1 MKKKK
6 KLFIILGIIVVLVLI
21 IILNLKF
28 KEQGI
33 TVEVKS
39 AEFGTIVSK
48 VSGDGELK
56 AEAQVNLQSQTMGTV
71 EKLFVKEGEA
81 VSKGQ
86 LVCLLDQKSTKANL
100 DLTQAQFEQA
110 EQSFARSESLFA
122 QNLIAPQDYESA
134 QAGYKAAK
142 ARLEQAQ
149 DSYEKTMITSPIA
162 GTITQLNI
170 EEGEAVMIGTMNNA
184 GTVLMVVADLTKMM
198 GIIDLDETEVPSV
211 KIGSS
216 AIIRMDAF
224 PDTTFAGTVSK
235 VGYMPKQSVLSTA
248 DQATDF
254 EVEIKLDKTTSD
266 LRPGMSIN
274 AEVITG
280 KKDSILIVPIQSAG
294 RRKLKGEETQT
305 VFVVENGVAKLKA
318 IKTGVSS
325 EVDIEILEGLK
336 AGDIVITGPYKV
348 LSKLKDGDKVKHEAI
363 KITNEKSEKNSTTPK
378 LSK

>member
-33 TVEVKS
+33 TVEVKP

-134 QAGYKAAK
+134 QAAYKAAK

-274 AEVITG
+274 TEIITG

-336 AGDIVITGPYKV
+336 AGDIVITGPYKM

>member
-33 TVEVKS
+33 TVEVKP

-211 KIGSS
+211 KIGSF

>member
-100 DLTQAQFEQA
+100 DLAQAQFEQA

-134 QAGYKAAK
+134 QAAYKAAK

-305 VFVVENGVAKLKA
+305 VFVVENGVAKLNA

-363 KITNEKSEKNSTTPK
+363 KITNEKSEKNSTTLK